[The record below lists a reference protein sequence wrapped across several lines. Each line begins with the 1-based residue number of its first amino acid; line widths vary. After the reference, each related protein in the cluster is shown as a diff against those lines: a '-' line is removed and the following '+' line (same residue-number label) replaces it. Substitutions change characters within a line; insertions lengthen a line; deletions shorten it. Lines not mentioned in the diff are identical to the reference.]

1 MQIKVDLK
9 ILIFILIFYLTNQI
23 KIYTL
28 LMIFACIHEVGHL
41 LTGLLLGFSPS
52 IFEIKPI
59 GFSIS
64 FNNPILD
71 YNKKILKANLL
82 EVKKII
88 IYICGPLVN
97 ILIAIAIY
105 FIQINQNLKME
116 LIYINVLLA
125 IINLVPIYPLD
136 GGRII
141 KSILCIFYGRAKSYK
156 YIDFISTISLSILL
170 FFCSLLI
177 LVMHNIGLVCIIA
190 YLIYI
195 KIKASMCIKQRL
207 KLYEISQKN

>member
-28 LMIFACIHEVGHL
+28 LMIFACIHEFGHL

-52 IFEIKPI
+52 IFEIKPR

-82 EVKKII
+82 
-88 IYICGPLVN
+88 
-97 ILIAIAIY
+97 
-105 FIQINQNLKME
+105 
-116 LIYINVLLA
+116 
-125 IINLVPIYPLD
+125 
-136 GGRII
+136 
-141 KSILCIFYGRAKSYK
+141 
-156 YIDFISTISLSILL
+156 
-170 FFCSLLI
+170 
-177 LVMHNIGLVCIIA
+177 
-190 YLIYI
+190 
-195 KIKASMCIKQRL
+195 
-207 KLYEISQKN
+207 

>member
-170 FFCSLLI
+170 FF
-177 LVMHNIGLVCIIA
+177 VV
-190 YLIYI
+190 Y
-195 KIKASMCIKQRL
+195 
-207 KLYEISQKN
+207 